1 MKFKHK
7 LSLWA
12 VGAFVALAVFSSDAN
27 ALTPQPLD
35 IKVRVNVT
43 KDLSVSATYYHFG
56 TLSAAVS
63 SNSATAI
70 AVTNASGGLVQTYT
84 IQGADAASEGV
95 GTTWTLAGS
104 PSTDTYT
111 LQGQFASTRP
121 DNVDGTWASDAMTTS
136 AVACSDTQFGN
147 GVIEESGSSVSPL
160 AVAKDRNLWF
170 RIKTPTVVSDLTSH
184 KATITL
190 AVE

>member
-1 MKFKHK
+1 MKYKLR
-7 LSLWA
+7 LSLMA
-12 VGAFVALAVFSSDAN
+12 LGAIAALAVFSSHAN

-35 IKVRVNVT
+35 IKVRINLT
-43 KDLSVSATYYHFG
+43 KDLSVDATYYHFG
-56 TLSAAVS
+56 ALATSVS
-63 SNSATAI
+63 SNSATPIVVANES
-70 AVTNASGGLVQTYT
+70 VGLIETYT
-84 IQGADAASEGV
+84 LQGADAASEGV

-111 LQGQFASTRP
+111 LQGQFSSLRP

-147 GVIEESGSSVSPL
+147 GVTEESGYLVSPL
-160 AVAKDRNLWF
+160 TVAKNRNLWF
-170 RIKTPTVVSDLTSH
+170 RIKTPTVASDQTSH

-190 AVE
+190 AVQ